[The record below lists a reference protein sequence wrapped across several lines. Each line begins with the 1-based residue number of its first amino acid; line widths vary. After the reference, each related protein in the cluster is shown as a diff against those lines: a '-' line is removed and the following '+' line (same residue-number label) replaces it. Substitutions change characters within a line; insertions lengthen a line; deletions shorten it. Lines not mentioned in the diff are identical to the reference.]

1 MKAFYK
7 HEIMMYNIIYKNGS
21 NQIEIFNDIKEFGK
35 WWRESVHLA
44 IKKPGSVKAVLP
56 INDYTVKIVPGKLG
70 YYLRVNGFWISAGF
84 DDYYTPLAIHSKYQ
98 ASAPYGATQWVS
110 VKAIRRFWNEKM
122 PFVVSST
129 LRPYISHWGNL
140 IQYTLK

>member
-44 IKKPGSVKAVLP
+44 IKSQ
-56 INDYTVKIVPGKLG
+56 D
-70 YYLRVNGFWISAGF
+70 R
-84 DDYYTPLAIHSKYQ
+84 
-98 ASAPYGATQWVS
+98 
-110 VKAIRRFWNEKM
+110 
-122 PFVVSST
+122 
-129 LRPYISHWGNL
+129 
-140 IQYTLK
+140 